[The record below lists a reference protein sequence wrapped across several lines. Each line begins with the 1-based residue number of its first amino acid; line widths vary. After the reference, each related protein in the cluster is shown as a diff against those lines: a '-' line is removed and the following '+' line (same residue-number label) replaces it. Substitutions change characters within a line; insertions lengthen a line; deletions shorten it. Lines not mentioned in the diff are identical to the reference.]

1 MAYKNAKSVL
11 DLEKMAEENSL
22 LYADKLI
29 HEYKEKNLLIN
40 TFTMDD
46 LSLDLQRCGISG
58 SPTKV
63 HKVESV
69 ILKGGNQVKVEPTK
83 AGLNKLVEQLMTDHI
98 FG

>member
-1 MAYKNAKSVL
+1 MAFKNAKSVM
-11 DLEKMAEENSL
+11 DIEKMAEENSL
-22 LYADKLI
+22 LYADKLV
-29 HEYKEKNLLIN
+29 HEYKEKKLLIN

-46 LSLDLQRCGISG
+46 LNIETDRCGING

-69 ILKGGNQVKVEPTK
+69 VLKGGNQVKVEPTK
-83 AGLNKLVEQLMTDHI
+83 AGLNNLIDQLMSDHI